1 MNWRNTQ
8 IMLILGTVLIA
19 ACTETGEPLSETENE
34 LSGGDVATPRTGARV
49 MTQNMYVGLDVLPLA
64 FSSFEDLPFA
74 AATAF
79 DNFEANRPFDR
90 ILRIAEEIAL
100 TGPDL
105 VALQEVTRIYEQFP
119 SDTMTGNFE
128 PNATDPVIDYLAVL
142 IWDLAVLG
150 APYEVAIEQPG
161 ADIELPRFDGEVDGE
176 PVFSDVRAKFS
187 DVILRRRGVQTAPLF
202 GINYT
207 ARLPFPP
214 IPGAVVPRNAVAVT
228 AQLNGETVRVVSTHL
243 EVIIDVLPPEAQ
255 PQFAQVAELITALN
269 GIGPNLPTIVLGDFN
284 SPAPNGP
291 TYQLMTAAGFTD
303 VWTRAGTA
311 VPGLSCCQAEVLTN
325 PESEL
330 FERIDFVWTKNMTLH
345 EPVVA
350 FTVGDS
356 DTFRTASQPR
366 LWPSD
371 HAGVIAPL
379 RF

>member
-1 MNWRNTQ
+1 VNKRSCH
-8 IMLILGTVLIA
+8 IMPILGTALLV
-19 ACTETGEPLSETENE
+19 ACTEPGEPIPDLDEE
-34 LSGGDVATPRTGARV
+34 LSGGEVAGAPSGARV

-64 FSSFEDLPFA
+64 FTSFEDLPFA

-79 DNFEANRPFDR
+79 ENFEANRPFDR
-90 ILRIAEEIAL
+90 IVRIAEEIAL
-100 TGPDL
+100 TQPDL

-119 SDTMTGNFE
+119 SDTMTGNFV
-128 PNATDPVIDYLAVL
+128 PNATDDVIDYLAVL
-142 IWDLAVLG
+142 LWDLAVLG
-150 APYEVAIEQPG
+150 VPYEVALEQPG
-161 ADIELPRFDGEVDGE
+161 ADIELPRFDGEVDGA

-187 DVILRRRGVQTAPLF
+187 DVILRRRGVQTTPLF

-243 EVIIDVLPPEAQ
+243 EVIIDILPPEAQ

-269 GIGPNLPTIVLGDFN
+269 GIAPDLPTIVLGDFN
-284 SPAPNGP
+284 SPAPGGP
-291 TYQLMTAAGFTD
+291 TYQQMTGAGFTD

-311 VPGLSCCQAEVLTN
+311 VPGLTCCQAEVLTN
-325 PESEL
+325 PESQL
-330 FERIDFVWTKNMTLH
+330 FERIDFVWTKNITLH

-350 FTVGDS
+350 FTIGDS
-356 DTFRTASQPR
+356 DTFRTATEPR

-371 HAGVIAPL
+371 HAGVVAPL